1 MSDVIKN
8 MIAKNKRAIFD
19 VEAIVQFNVGQ
30 IQVARSTIEENITD
44 AQQSY
49 LINAAGNRELI
60 MRTTDDVFRNRLM
73 MIEQLTPTNA
83 DQEALQ
89 LSMANRV
96 KVEYLDHR
104 TKINRKMASIALKMA
119 EAIRALGEVSQT
131 FYELNEGMVNY
142 IDEVADTNGQW
153 LDGELKQQMESASHH
168 GNETR
173 VMEIEEVVRTIRSSS
188 TETRK
193 MIDDTFR
200 DAGELKEKLNNI
212 QDAGNEM
219 RDQVISLRE
228 KLDANQKRVS
238 DKIGS

>member
-73 MIEQLTPTNA
+73 MIEQLNPTNA
-83 DQEALQ
+83 DQEAFQ

-104 TKINRKMASIALKMA
+104 TKISRKMASIALKMA

-131 FYELNEGMVNY
+131 FYELNEEMVNY

-168 GNETR
+168 GNESR
-173 VMEIEEVVRTIRSSS
+173 VMEIEEVVRTIKSSS
-188 TETRK
+188 VETRK

-200 DAGELKEKLNNI
+200 DASELKEKLNNI
-212 QDAGNEM
+212 QDTGNEM

-228 KLDANQKRVS
+228 KIDANQKRVS
-238 DKIGS
+238 EHIAG